1 MPLRSKRFVSNA
13 SQPVSA
19 SSHTDIIWSIAQGDP
34 QRWRNPELTPEERG
48 FFLAESLD

>member
-1 MPLRSKRFVSNA
+1 MPLRSKGFVSNA

-34 QRWRNPELTPEERG
+34 QRSELTPEERG
-48 FFLAESLD
+48 FFWLSH